1 MNAFIFSEIPA
12 HLKVNG
18 EYQGVV
24 NGNLSEVEV
33 DKTAP
38 FFELYPKSQRHAQV
52 YGDKTS
58 KDIKI
63 FNINNHLLVYPVYPL
78 KNNHPFKVLGQ
89 KQQSSYSVYATVTV
103 VCDGGVKFF
112 LDGTVSDVKTLPFI
126 PQNFEIN
133 IISNLITV
141 AFSAEKTAF
150 FIYDSE
156 SRKLVFSDVAD
167 GFFVSDNLTV
177 KKSFSSVTK
186 TSIEEEW
193 TLSSTP
199 TLISRKDI
207 KERDFLEIH
216 PYLLPLAFFENL
228 IIGGSVKSILTP
240 NLNERISD
248 LLEFLGKALKV
259 IPSCNN
265 GEVWLIK
272 NNGVT
277 ACKLEYENRLIS
289 NVLAEDY

>member
-18 EYQGVV
+18 VYQGVV
-24 NGNLSEVEV
+24 NGNLYEVEV
-33 DKTAP
+33 DDTTP
-38 FFELYPKSQRHAQV
+38 LFELYPKINRYTPI

-63 FNINNHLLVYPVYPL
+63 FNLGDNLLVYPTYPL
-78 KNNHPFKVLGQ
+78 KNNYPFKVIGQ
-89 KQQSSYSVYATVTV
+89 KQQSSYSVNATVTV

-112 LDGTVSDVKTLPFI
+112 LDGSVSDVKALPFI
-126 PQNFEIN
+126 PSSFEIN

-177 KKSFSSVTK
+177 KKSFSTATK
-186 TSIEEEW
+186 TTIEEEW
-193 TLSSTP
+193 TLSSNP
-199 TLISRKDI
+199 TLISRRDI

-228 IIGGSVKSILTP
+228 LIGGSVKSIVTP
-240 NLNERISD
+240 NLSERISD
-248 LLEFLGKALKV
+248 LYEFLGKVLKV
-259 IPSCNN
+259 IPSYIN
-265 GEVWLIK
+265 GEVFLIK
-272 NNGVT
+272 CDCVT

-289 NVLAEDY
+289 NVLADDY